1 MMIDKDYTQLP
12 RTQKY
17 KYLVEVLEKIET
29 NTLFKGE
36 SIEGNSELEEQREK
50 DIEYMN
56 NLISVE
62 LQKDSI
68 KRMFIKGRIIRS

>member
-1 MMIDKDYTQLP
+1 MIDIDFTQLS

-36 SIEGNSELEEQREK
+36 LIEGDSELEEQREN
-50 DIEYMN
+50 DINYMN
-56 NLISVE
+56 NLISEE
-62 LQKDSI
+62 LEKDGI
-68 KRMFIKGRIIRS
+68 KKMFVKGRIIR

>member
-1 MMIDKDYTQLP
+1 MLDKDYTQLP

-29 NTLFKGE
+29 NILFKGE
-36 SIEGNSELEEQREK
+36 IIEGNLDLEEQREK
-50 DIEYMN
+50 DLDYMN
-56 NLISVE
+56 NLISEE

-68 KRMFIKGRIIRS
+68 KKMFVKGRIINA